1 MKNSGNIFL
10 FLAASTVVMGCSSP
24 IKSKLKGDWRS
35 TDGVTMLKI
44 SDDEFSLEDGET
56 IPKTYSVKKDTIYT
70 SFREDEP
77 VDSFI
82 VEKVDDH
89 HLELMGADSVTVDYS
104 R

>member
-1 MKNSGNIFL
+1 MKNSGNVFL
-10 FLAASTVVMGCSSP
+10 FLAVSSIFMGCASP
-24 IKSKLKGDWRS
+24 VKNKLKGNWRS

-44 SDDEFSLEDGET
+44 SDKEFSLEDGET
-56 IPKTYSVKKDTIYT
+56 IPKKYSIKKDTLYT
-70 SFREDEP
+70 SFQEDEP